1 MEWHRRQAE
10 FTLPVY
16 PGIDGKV
23 YAKVKLTPYPEL
35 GELPVDVANNEASS
49 SGYLTLAKEL
59 FLKLNRNPIAETY
72 TSEVYGFLNRSGSR
86 KTEET
91 FTFTN
96 SNPKRMTIPSSVTI
110 PVGESGISFKVV

>member
-1 MEWHRRQAE
+1 M
-10 FTLPVY
+10 
-16 PGIDGKV
+16 
-23 YAKVKLTPYPEL
+23 
-35 GELPVDVANNEASS
+35 ANNEASS

-72 TSEVYGFLNRSGSR
+72 TSDVYGFLNRSGSR

-96 SNPKRMTIPSSVTI
+96 SNPKTNDDPFFRHYPGRRIWNLFLRFV
-110 PVGESGISFKVV
+110 